1 MAKSNYTDGYSDKT
15 IQVWNADEDKKKRE
29 DKRGPIQIRQANAED
44 VDFIFSSWLKSYRGS
59 LLFSKVQS
67 SIYFP
72 EMHKLIEK
80 LLTNFP
86 VLIACSTED
95 ETQIF
100 GWICAGEVQG
110 IFCLHYIYVKHT
122 YRKLGVAKLLFNSFK
137 HDAAGMGLYTHTSK
151 LAEQLA
157 PKYNLIHHPFILL
170 NDYISPVKEAPL
182 AEEPEVV
189 EELQKLEGDVDN
201 EWVD

>member
-15 IQVWNADEDKKKRE
+15 IQKWDADEDRAKRE
-29 DKRGPIQIRQANAED
+29 AQRGPITLRAADEGD
-44 VDFIFSSWLKSYRGS
+44 VEFIFSSWLKSYRGS

-86 VLIACSTED
+86 VIVACSSED
-95 ETQIF
+95 PSQIF

-137 HDAAGMGLYTHTSK
+137 HDVGSMGLYTHTTK

-170 NDYISPVKEAPL
+170 NDYINPVKEVPL

-189 EELQKLEGDVDN
+189 
-201 EWVD
+201 